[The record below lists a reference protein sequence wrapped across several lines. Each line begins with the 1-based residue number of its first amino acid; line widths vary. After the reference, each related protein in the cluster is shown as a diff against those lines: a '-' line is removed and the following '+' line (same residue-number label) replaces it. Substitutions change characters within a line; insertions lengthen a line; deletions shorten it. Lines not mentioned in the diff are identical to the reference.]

1 VSDNVCFIASHRRII
16 VIINSRTFAYYKSN
30 KQAKIGAMST
40 GVTALPSI
48 PYEAHKASVLPE

>member
-1 VSDNVCFIASHRRII
+1 MCVSLRRI
-16 VIINSRTFAYYKSN
+16 VASSNSRTFAYYKSN